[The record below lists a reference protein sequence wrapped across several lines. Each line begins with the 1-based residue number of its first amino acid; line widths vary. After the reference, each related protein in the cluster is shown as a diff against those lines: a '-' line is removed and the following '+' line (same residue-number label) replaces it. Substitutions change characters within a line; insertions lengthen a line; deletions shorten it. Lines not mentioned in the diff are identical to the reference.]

1 MTAPD
6 ARHSPPKHAPLEPG
20 NGGFRHVLIDY
31 RSNARVSVRPEPRS
45 PMKVLALFTASESR
59 GPVESQP
66 AVQLRAGCGIVG
78 DRHYRRNAKPA
89 EQITLIESEAIADF
103 NRDHQQRVEPH
114 SLRRNV
120 LTEGVDLN
128 ALEGR
133 EFLIGNI
140 RLRGIELCEPCSVV
154 GKLLAGDLT
163 PPQVVKAL
171 LGRGGLRCEILSSGV
186 VRVGDE
192 IVTPED

>member
-1 MTAPD
+1 
-6 ARHSPPKHAPLEPG
+6 
-20 NGGFRHVLIDY
+20 
-31 RSNARVSVRPEPRS
+31 
-45 PMKVLALFTASESR
+45 MKILALYTASESR
-59 GPVESQP
+59 GPVTSQP

-78 DRHYRRNAKPA
+78 DRHYRRNAQPA
-89 EQITLIESEAIADF
+89 EQITLIESEAIAAF
-103 NRDHQQRVEPH
+103 NRDYQQQVEPH
-114 SLRRNV
+114 TLRRNV

-133 EFLIGNI
+133 EFLLGDI

-171 LGRGGLRCEILSSGV
+171 LGRGGLPRTCSQEMEQCQDENFTHAQAHAARVVSHFSSFSNQGGS
-186 VRVGDE
+186 RDY
-192 IVTPED
+192 TR

>member
-1 MTAPD
+1 
-6 ARHSPPKHAPLEPG
+6 
-20 NGGFRHVLIDY
+20 
-31 RSNARVSVRPEPRS
+31 
-45 PMKVLALFTASESR
+45 MKVLALFTASESR

-114 SLRRNV
+114 TLRRNV

-133 EFLIGNI
+133 EFLLGNI

-186 VRVGDE
+186 VRVGDQ
-192 IVTPED
+192 IVTSDAFPA

>member
-1 MTAPD
+1 
-6 ARHSPPKHAPLEPG
+6 
-20 NGGFRHVLIDY
+20 
-31 RSNARVSVRPEPRS
+31 
-45 PMKVLALFTASESR
+45 MKVLALFTASESR
-59 GPVESQP
+59 GPVESQS

-114 SLRRNV
+114 ILRRNV

-133 EFLIGNI
+133 EFLLGNI

-154 GKLLAGDLT
+154 GKLLAGELT
-163 PPQVVKAL
+163 PTQIIKAL
-171 LGRGGLRCEILSSGV
+171 MGRGGLRCEILSTGV
-186 VRVGDE
+186 VRVGDTIE
-192 IVTPED
+192 IPD

>member
-1 MTAPD
+1 MPD
-6 ARHSPPKHAPLEPG
+6 TKARTLKTREK
-20 NGGFRHVLIDY
+20 LINCCGK
-31 RSNARVSVRPEPRS
+31 RTLARRYWS
-45 PMKVLALFTASESR
+45 PMKILALYTASESR
-59 GPVESQP
+59 GPVTSQP

-78 DRHYRRNAKPA
+78 DRHYRRNAQPA
-89 EQITLIESEAIADF
+89 EQITLIESEAIAAF
-103 NRDHQQRVEPH
+103 NRDYQQQVEPH
-114 SLRRNV
+114 TLRRNV

-133 EFLIGNI
+133 EFLLGEI

-154 GKLLAGDLT
+154 GNLLAGDLT

-186 VRVGDE
+186 VRVGDV
-192 IVTPED
+192 IRTNPG